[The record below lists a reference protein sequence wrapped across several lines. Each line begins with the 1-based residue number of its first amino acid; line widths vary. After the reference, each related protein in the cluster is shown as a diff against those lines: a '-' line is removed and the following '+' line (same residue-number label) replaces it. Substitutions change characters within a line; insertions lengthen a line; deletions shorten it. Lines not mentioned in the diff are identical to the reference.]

1 MAIIKIKCYC
11 SSLNKVHSQLME
23 KAASTD
29 KCERS
34 LVKPPLLPKPKII
47 SPSKKPFKAKAEPI
61 NPNLEEVLAQ
71 KDSLPSQVFVQPVIS
86 DELVEDV
93 QNLSLSLLCNDVS
106 SILQDRDKDLSIQ
119 LNDSE
124 LSALDSVEIY
134 KESDSELSDTASQR
148 SVKAFKED
156 LDSISASDS
165 SVAYC
170 IANELA
176 TSEKVYI
183 ETLRLIVFRLK
194 DFLEEYSERNG
205 VQRVIPE
212 AELLK
217 IVSSLPQLLSLNEDL
232 YNDLKSRV
240 DHWADNPKIADVII
254 KKGPFLKL
262 YTTYIKEFE
271 TLCLHLEECR
281 NRYPKFAEAINE
293 FEALPICKSLNLKH
307 YMLKPVQRI
316 PQYRLLL
323 QNYLNNID
331 VTSEEYA
338 DSQRALRI
346 IEQVLVHTNDTLN
359 LDNLSKLLQ
368 IQSKLGSHEIIKPG
382 RKFLREGELFKLSRK
397 EMQLRF
403 FILLSDCL
411 LYTTYLT
418 MSTLKVNY
426 ELPLLGMKVQT
437 NSTEKYEFSII
448 TSTRSFTLRARS
460 SNEYG
465 DWVRSLQS
473 AIEDNNQR
481 QLTFATARSIDSSN
495 SYDSLKLGQE
505 APVWIQ
511 DKRTTMCQICTAEF
525 TMTFRRHHCRSCG
538 KVVCSK
544 CSSNKAPLAYIQFRC
559 ARVCKQCFDYLLKEL
574 MQHDGKLLELVKAEF
589 GLEQDYKAISYLD
602 TTLIGLFKKYDC
614 NEKTKRFVP
623 QRLKES
629 FSVVQVAGDELG
641 DITSSGWLM
650 RRGRRGW
657 KRLWFVLKDSVLYE
671 YKASHDVVAHRS
683 LPVLGY
689 TVSRIPPNIH
699 EDCNYNL
706 AFSLNHP
713 GQPSLIFLA
722 LSEDSCHMWI
732 SALTEATVL
741 K

>member
-1 MAIIKIKCYC
+1 MAIIQFTCYC
-11 SSLNKVHSQLME
+11 SNLDKVDLKHME
-23 KAASTD
+23 KSHPLD

-34 LVKPPLLPKPKII
+34 SVKPPLLPKPKVI
-47 SPSKKPFKAKAEPI
+47 SPPKRKYCKPKIDAVIPKLAESLI
-61 NPNLEEVLAQ
+61 ENDNNLTSEEF
-71 KDSLPSQVFVQPVIS
+71 SQTDF
-86 DELVEDV
+86 DDNLCDV
-93 QNLSLSLLCNDVS
+93 QNLSLDTTYDDGGCSF
-106 SILQDRDKDLSIQ
+106 LQNFEKDFSTDSG
-119 LNDSE
+119 LNT
-124 LSALDSVEIY
+124 LDSIVF
-134 KESDSELSDTASQR
+134 KESDSDLSDTASQR
-148 SVKAFKED
+148 SIKVNKDD
-156 LDSISASDS
+156 LDNICVYLTAK
-165 SVAYC
+165 
-170 IANELA
+170 ELA
-176 TSEKVYI
+176 TSEEAYI
-183 ETLRLIVFRLK
+183 EALRLIVFRLK
-194 DFLEEYSERNG
+194 DFLEEYCEKNG
-205 VQRVIPE
+205 IQRLIPQTD
-212 AELLK
+212 LLK
-217 IVSSLPQLLSLNEDL
+217 IISSLPQLLSLNEDL
-232 YNDLKSRV
+232 YHDLKSRV
-240 DHWADNPKIADVII
+240 DNWAENPKIADVII

-271 TLCLHLEECR
+271 TVCSHLDECR
-281 NRYPKFAEAINE
+281 NRYPKFAEALSE
-293 FEALPICKSLNLKH
+293 FETLPICKSLNLKH

-323 QNYLNNID
+323 QKYLNHID
-331 VTSEEYA
+331 VNTEEYTN
-338 DSQRALRI
+338 SQKALEI
-346 IEQVLVHTNDTLN
+346 IQQVLNHTNDTLN

-382 RKFLREGELFKLSRK
+382 RRFLLEGELYKLSRK

-411 LYTTYLT
+411 LYTTFVT

-448 TSTRSFTLRARS
+448 TSTRSFTLRARN

-465 DWVRSLQS
+465 DWVRSLQT

-481 QLTFATARSIDSSN
+481 QLTFATFRSVDSSN

-544 CSSNKAPLAYIQFRC
+544 CSSNKAPLAYLQFRC
-559 ARVCKQCFDYLLKEL
+559 ERVCKQCFDHLLKEV
-574 MQHDGKLLELVKAEF
+574 MNHDRKLLELVKSEF
-589 GLEQDYKAISYLD
+589 GMKDEKANDYLD
-602 TTLIGLFKKYDC
+602 NTLIGFFKRYDC
-614 NEKTKRFVP
+614 NEKTKKFVP
-623 QRLKES
+623 QRLKE
-629 FSVVQVAGDELG
+629 VAGDELG
-641 DITSSGWLM
+641 DITTSGWLM

-689 TVSRIPPNIH
+689 TVSQSRPNFH
-699 EDCNYNL
+699 EDCDYNL
-706 AFSLNHP
+706 IFSLEHP
-713 GQPSLIFLA
+713 GQPSLIFMA
-722 LSEDSCHMWI
+722 LSEDFCQMWI
-732 SALTEATVL
+732 AALTEATVL